1 MTTLKNNFLFFA
13 SLLLIACSG
22 LRKNSNYEFSRKTV
36 QPVVVTEKTL
46 NDTDDPAIWIHPQ
59 DPSQSLVLGTD
70 KGDTT
75 GGIYVFDL
83 EGRIDRS
90 RSLLNLKRPNNI
102 DVEYGFRF
110 SNGKTDIAVF
120 TERGR
125 NMIRVLSVPDM
136 KEIDGGGISVFEGEA
151 QRDPMGI
158 SLYKAPSGEIYAIVG
173 RKSGPDGSFLWQY
186 RLYSTEKGIVKAE
199 KVRAFGRFS
208 GKKEIESIVV
218 DDALGYVYYSDETV
232 GVRQFYASPD
242 SSGKELSLFA
252 TQLVKN
258 DHEGLSVFPTS
269 GTTGYLLL
277 SDQQANRFHLYS
289 REGIGAPYQHKLLRI
304 VKVAARDSDGS
315 DVTAVPLNR
324 TFRHGLFVVMSTDK
338 TFHYYRWEDILGI
351 PSTDPKTNLTTK

>member
-1 MTTLKNNFLFFA
+1 MTTLNCNLLLTT
-13 SLLLIACSG
+13 SLLLIACG
-22 LRKNSNYEFSRKTV
+22 GIRKSNHYEFSRKTV

-59 DPSQSLVLGTD
+59 DPSKSLVLGTD

-83 EGRIDRS
+83 AGRIDRS
-90 RSLLNLKRPNNI
+90 RSLLHLKRPNNI
-102 DVEYGFRF
+102 DVEYGFRL
-110 SNGKTDIAVF
+110 GDQETDIAVF

-136 KEIDGGGISVFEGEA
+136 KEIDGGGIPVFEGEN

-158 SLYKAPSGEIYAIVG
+158 SLYKAPSGDIYAIVG

-186 RLYSTEKGIVKAE
+186 RLYSAGNNVVKAE

-208 GKKEIESIVV
+208 EKKEIESIVV

-242 SSGKELSLFA
+242 SSGRELSLFA
-252 TQLVKN
+252 TKWVKS

-269 GTTGYLLL
+269 GSTGYILL

-289 REGIGAPYQHKLLRI
+289 REGIGAPHEHKQLRI

-315 DVTAVPLNR
+315 DVTATPLND

-338 TFHYYRWEDILGI
+338 TFHYYRWEDILNDAL
-351 PSTDPKTNLTTK
+351 SDPKTNLTNK